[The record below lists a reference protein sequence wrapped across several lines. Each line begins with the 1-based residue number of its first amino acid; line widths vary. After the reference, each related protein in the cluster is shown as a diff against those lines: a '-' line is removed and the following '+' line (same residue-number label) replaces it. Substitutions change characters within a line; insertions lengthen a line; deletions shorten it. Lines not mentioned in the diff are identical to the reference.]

1 MEPKNRLLVTLAVIA
16 LIAGAMLVSFGRNLV
31 ALNTPRVVLADT
43 SGSGSDTSDGSL
55 SPSNVYQRVEV
66 TPRTVQSVIAT
77 LDRSDSYYRELT
89 VESFWTG
96 GSSSTAV
103 QVWFD
108 EDWCHARQALPSGA
122 VRHDLT
128 GGGKLYYWYD
138 GSQQYQTAPADGLSA
153 DLAQHIP
160 TYETVL
166 QLRQSAIVTADY
178 RQLEGLSCIY
188 VEVRLDDPQRTERYW
203 IGLDSGL
210 LVQAETEETEET
222 GTLTY
227 RLSALSPIT
236 TAYNAAAAFSLPD
249 GTSLHNV
256 T

>member
-1 MEPKNRLLVTLAVIA
+1 MEPKKRLLVTLAVVA

-31 ALNTPRVVLADT
+31 ALNTPHVVLADT

-66 TPRTVQSVIAT
+66 TPRTVQSAIAT
-77 LDRSDSYYRELT
+77 LDRSD
-89 VESFWTG
+89 
-96 GSSSTAV
+96 
-103 QVWFD
+103 
-108 EDWCHARQALPSGA
+108 WCHVRQALPSGA

-166 QLRQSAIVTADY
+166 QLRQSAIVAADY

-210 LVQAETEETEET
+210 LVQAEAEET

>member
-1 MEPKNRLLVTLAVIA
+1 MEPKKRLLVTLAVVA

-31 ALNTPRVVLADT
+31 ALNTPHVVLADT

-55 SPSNVYQRVEV
+55 SPSN
-66 TPRTVQSVIAT
+66 AT

-103 QVWFD
+103 QVWCD
-108 EDWCHARQALPSGA
+108 GDWCHVRQALPSGA

-166 QLRQSAIVTADY
+166 QLRQSAIVAADY

-210 LVQAETEETEET
+210 LVQAEAEET

-227 RLSALSPIT
+227 HLSALSPIT

>member
-1 MEPKNRLLVTLAVIA
+1 MEPKKRLLVTLAVVA

-31 ALNTPRVVLADT
+31 ALNTPHVVLADT

-103 QVWFD
+103 QVWCD
-108 EDWCHARQALPSGA
+108 GDWCHVRQALPSRA

-166 QLRQSAIVTADY
+166 QLRQSAIVAADY

-210 LVQAETEETEET
+210 LVQAEAEET

>member
-1 MEPKNRLLVTLAVIA
+1 M
-16 LIAGAMLVSFGRNLV
+16 
-31 ALNTPRVVLADT
+31 
-43 SGSGSDTSDGSL
+43 
-55 SPSNVYQRVEV
+55 
-66 TPRTVQSVIAT
+66 
-77 LDRSDSYYRELT
+77 
-89 VESFWTG
+89 
-96 GSSSTAV
+96 
-103 QVWFD
+103 QVWCD
-108 EDWCHARQALPSGA
+108 GDWCHVRQTLPSGA

-210 LVQAETEETEET
+210 LVQAEAEET

>member
-1 MEPKNRLLVTLAVIA
+1 MEPKKRLLVTLAVVA

-31 ALNTPRVVLADT
+31 ALNTPHVVLADT

-103 QVWFD
+103 QVWCD
-108 EDWCHARQALPSGA
+108 GDWCHVRQALPSGA

-153 DLAQHIP
+153 DLA
-160 TYETVL
+160 
-166 QLRQSAIVTADY
+166 ADY

-210 LVQAETEETEET
+210 LVQAEAEET

>member
-1 MEPKNRLLVTLAVIA
+1 MEPKKRLLVTLAVVA

-103 QVWFD
+103 QVWCD
-108 EDWCHARQALPSGA
+108 GDWCHVRQALPSGA

-138 GSQQYQTAPADGLSA
+138 GSQQYQAAPADGLSA
-153 DLAQHIP
+153 DLAQHIT

-166 QLRQSAIVTADY
+166 QLRQSAIVAADY

-210 LVQAETEETEET
+210 LVQAEAEET

>member
-1 MEPKNRLLVTLAVIA
+1 M
-16 LIAGAMLVSFGRNLV
+16 G
-31 ALNTPRVVLADT
+31 
-43 SGSGSDTSDGSL
+43 DG
-55 SPSNVYQRVEV
+55 
-66 TPRTVQSVIAT
+66 T
-77 LDRSDSYYRELT
+77 
-89 VESFWTG
+89 
-96 GSSSTAV
+96 
-103 QVWFD
+103 
-108 EDWCHARQALPSGA
+108 
-122 VRHDLT
+122 
-128 GGGKLYYWYD
+128 LYYWYE
-138 GSQQYQTAPADGLSA
+138 GSSQWLSIPAEGNASDLS
-153 DLAQHIP
+153 QHIP

-210 LVQAETEETEET
+210 LVQAETEEE

-236 TAYNAAAAFSLPD
+236 TAYDAADAFSLPD

>member
-1 MEPKNRLLVTLAVIA
+1 MEPKKRLLVTLAVVA

-66 TPRTVQSVIAT
+66 PRTVQSVIAT

-103 QVWFD
+103 QVWCD
-108 EDWCHARQALPSGA
+108 GDWCHVRQALPSGA

-166 QLRQSAIVTADY
+166 QLRQSAIVAADY

-210 LVQAETEETEET
+210 LVQAEAEET

-227 RLSALSPIT
+227 CLSALSPIT

>member
-1 MEPKNRLLVTLAVIA
+1 MEPKKRLLVTLAVVA

-43 SGSGSDTSDGSL
+43 SGSGNDTSDGSL

-103 QVWFD
+103 QVWCAG
-108 EDWCHARQALPSGA
+108 DWCHVRQALPSGA

-166 QLRQSAIVTADY
+166 QLRQSAIVAADY
-178 RQLEGLSCIY
+178 RQLEGLSCNY
-188 VEVRLDDPQRTERYW
+188 VDRALLDRAGQRPA
-203 IGLDSGL
+203 GPGGDGGGGH
-210 LVQAETEETEET
+210 AD
-222 GTLTY
+222 
-227 RLSALSPIT
+227 LSPVRP
-236 TAYNAAAAFSLPD
+236 LPHHH
-249 GTSLHNV
+249 GL
-256 T
+256 